1 VESPAS
7 SRLDDG
13 GDPIGEVIDEAMDL
27 TVRHLADRTGLS
39 GSAAMLLNR
48 LVHEGPARLTTL
60 ACLEGISQPAMT
72 QMIQRLERQGL
83 VERSGDPDDGRV
95 AVVALAADGRVKL
108 AQRRDGRR
116 ARLAD
121 LLNTLS
127 SEDESSL
134 VLAAQVALPI
144 LRRLNENASAAATGP
159 LSAIE
164 AHCAEE
170 ASSLERVKGGKS

>member
-1 VESPAS
+1 
-7 SRLDDG
+7 
-13 GDPIGEVIDEAMDL
+13 
-27 TVRHLADRTGLS
+27 
-39 GSAAMLLNR
+39 MLLNR

-83 VERSGDPDDGRV
+83 VERSSDPDDGRA

-108 AQRRDGRR
+108 AERRDGRR

-127 SEDESSL
+127 SEDEFSL
-134 VLAAQVALPI
+134 TLAAQVALPI
-144 LRRLNENASAAATGP
+144 LRRLNENASTAATGR

-164 AHCAEE
+164 AHCAEK
-170 ASSLERVKGGKS
+170 ASSLEQVQGGKS